1 MVGIVM
7 LLTPGPGLLTI
18 VAGLAVLS
26 TEYAWARRALLRARE
41 RSVRTVQ
48 IVQDIRRRSQEPEP

>member
-26 TEYAWARRALLRARE
+26 TEYAWARRALSRARE

-48 IVQDIRRRSQEPEP
+48 IVQDIRRRSQEREP